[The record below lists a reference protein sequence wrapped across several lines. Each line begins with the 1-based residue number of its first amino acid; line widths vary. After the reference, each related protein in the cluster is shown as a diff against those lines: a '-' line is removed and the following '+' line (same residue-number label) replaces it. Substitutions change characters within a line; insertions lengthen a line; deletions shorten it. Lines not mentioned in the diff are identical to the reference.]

1 MQKKTG
7 ILVGTVA
14 AALLLQAGVAMAE
27 NRGSTFTLSPYA
39 GGYTYQGSQKIK
51 TGPVVGGRLGYN
63 LTDNWGLEGIV
74 DYAEADNKN
83 VSGKARKTRYGA
95 DVLYNFLPETSF
107 VPYLAAGVGGMNLRD
122 RGDTF
127 NRAVYNYGGG
137 IKWFVMDDI
146 ALRADVRGLNYS
158 IDKIKTNVQY
168 TLGVHF
174 VMGPAKEAPAPVVV
188 APPPPPPPPAP
199 TPSAN
204 LSAAPGTVEA
214 GQSVTLSWNS
224 ENTTGCDIQPGI
236 GPVAPKGSQTVAPAA
251 DTSYTLVCQGEGG
264 KANSSAAVTV
274 TPVVIQEAAA
284 PKASPVVAGNR
295 YALKVKFDF
304 DKEVIKNQYFEELN
318 EIGEGMQADTTLK
331 GTIEGHT
338 DSTGKAAYNKALS
351 ERRAKAVRDYIIK
364 NYNIEDS
371 RINVI
376 GYGAEKPIAD
386 NKTAAGRA
394 QNRRIE
400 AVFE

>member
-7 ILVGTVA
+7 VLVGAVA
-14 AALLLQAGVAMAE
+14 AALLLQAGTVMAE
-27 NRGSTFTLSPYA
+27 NRGGTYTLSPYA
-39 GGYTYQGSQKIK
+39 GGYTYQGNQKTK

-63 LTDNWGLEGIV
+63 ITDNWGLEGIV
-74 DYAEADNKN
+74 DYVEADKKDGLT
-83 VSGKARKTRYGA
+83 GKARKTRYGA
-95 DVLYNFLPETSF
+95 DVLYNFMPEKSL
-107 VPYLAAGVGGMNLRD
+107 VPYLAAGFGGMNLRD
-122 RGDTF
+122 SGTTF

-137 IKWFVMDDI
+137 VKWFLMDDI

-158 IDKIKTNVQY
+158 IDKVKTNVQY

-188 APPPPPPPPAP
+188 APPPPPPPAPAAP
-199 TPSAN
+199 TAS
-204 LSAAPGTVEA
+204 LSAVPGKVEA
-214 GQSVTLSWNS
+214 GKSVTLSWDSANA
-224 ENTTGCDIQPGI
+224 TGCDIQPGI
-236 GPVAPKGSQTVAPAA
+236 GPVAAKGSQTVTPAA
-251 DTSYTLVCQGEGG
+251 DTSYKLVCQGEGG
-264 KANSSAAVTV
+264 KADSSAAVVV
-274 TPVVIQEAAA
+274 TPVIQQAVA

-295 YALKVKFDF
+295 YALKVQFDT
-304 DKEVIKNQYFEELN
+304 DKSVIKKQYFEELN
-318 EIGEGMQADTTLK
+318 EIGEGLQADTTLK

-338 DSTGKAAYNKALS
+338 DSTGRAAYNQALS

-371 RINVI
+371 RIKVI
-376 GYGAEKPIAD
+376 GYGQDKPVAD

-394 QNRRIE
+394 KNRRIE